1 MVKGPNRIGIQTMP
15 QRDISVQLAR
25 WSARRRP
32 ADSNHRRQ
40 WAHHHTWNDAISSR
54 RSAVQR
60 RRARYHPELDMA
72 ASDNSIGAV
81 IGLLVHLQT
90 SSGRILA

>member
-1 MVKGPNRIGIQTMP
+1 
-15 QRDISVQLAR
+15 
-25 WSARRRP
+25 
-32 ADSNHRRQ
+32 
-40 WAHHHTWNDAISSR
+40 
-54 RSAVQR
+54 
-60 RRARYHPELDMA
+60 MA